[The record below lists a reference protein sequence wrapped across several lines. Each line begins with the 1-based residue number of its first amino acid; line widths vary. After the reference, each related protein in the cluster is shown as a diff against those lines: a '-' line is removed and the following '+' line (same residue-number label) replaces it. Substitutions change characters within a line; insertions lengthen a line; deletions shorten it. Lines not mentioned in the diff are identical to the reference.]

1 MQRSKCFIINVRRRG
16 GGILSVSQSATCVH
30 RRHHTK
36 IQRPQGRY
44 TGPLRKKTQRTPYFR
59 YKLAKHITSL
69 ALPDV
74 QLQPSTQDRSSDT
87 GYPEY
92 DLSSFFPL
100 FPQEKSRDNI
110 SNYVTTASF
119 LNLPN

>member
-1 MQRSKCFIINVRRRG
+1 VSTGDITPNYSGHK
-16 GGILSVSQSATCVH
+16 GGILA
-30 RRHHTK
+30 RFEK
-36 IQRPQGRY
+36 I
-44 TGPLRKKTQRTPYFR
+44 QRTPYFR

-74 QLQPSTQDRSSDT
+74 QLQPSNQNCSSDT
-87 GYPEY
+87 GYPNY
-92 DLSSFFPL
+92 DLSYFSL

-119 LNLPN
+119 QTLPQLILW